1 MPRSAGRKEACSGP
15 TNALRVP
22 LLREFA
28 LFLVLSASA
37 ATWVY
42 VDYRSRTDGPLW
54 ERIAW
59 WLGTLIALPIFLPIY
74 LLAARPPGRLTR
86 CPSCGR
92 PTLAHRA
99 ACRHCGAAIAFEPQ
113 PQMWGLGEVV
123 GIAAVFILG
132 IPTVLAA
139 LSLGPLPT
147 LAQVVAVGLVQ
158 SLVFAGLSLYVVR
171 SRYGLPVSTL
181 GIRLDRWPV
190 WLLGGIVVGIV
201 SIPLSMQAE
210 EAAIALIGLITGR
223 TRAEEMAQQEHLG
236 DVLTS
241 ILQGPLTTAQVA
253 VIFALVCGVVPIA
266 EEIFFRGF
274 LYGTLRRWGIP
285 LAAALSALLFAA
297 VHSQIIHFLPI
308 FLLGV
313 IMAVLFERTRSLIPP
328 VMVHAVNNV
337 VATLAV
343 LYGWKL

>member
-1 MPRSAGRKEACSGP
+1 M
-15 TNALRVP
+15 RVP

-28 LFLVLSASA
+28 VFFVLSATA

-42 VDYRSRTDGPLW
+42 LDYRSRTDDARW

-99 ACRHCGAAIAFEPQ
+99 ACRHCGTAIAFESP
-113 PQMWGLGEVV
+113 PVIWGLGEVV
-123 GIAAVFILG
+123 GIAAVFLLG

-147 LAQVVAVGLVQ
+147 LAQVVTIGLVQ
-158 SLVFAGLSLYVVR
+158 SVVFAGLSLYVVR
-171 SRYGLPVSTL
+171 SRYGLPASTL
-181 GIRLDRWPV
+181 GIRLDRWPI
-190 WLLGGIVVGIV
+190 WAAGGVAAGAV

-210 EAAIALIGLITGR
+210 ELAITLIGLVTGR
-223 TRAEEMAQQEHLG
+223 ARAEEMAHQEHLG
-236 DVLTS
+236 DVLTL
-241 ILQGPLTTAQVA
+241 ILQGPLTTAQLVL
-253 VIFALVCGVVPIA
+253 IFALVCGVVPVA

-274 LYGTLRRWGIP
+274 LYGTLRRWGVP

-297 VHSQIIHFLPI
+297 VHSQIVHFLPI

-313 IMAVLFERTRSLIPP
+313 IMALLYERTRSLVAPI
-328 VMVHAVNNV
+328 MVHAVNNV